1 MRRRRGAGQTTIGI
15 DIREMG
21 MTIKMNN
28 DKVSVGLSG
37 SGALSSRLRG
47 KGVWMRKNLVFVG
60 ALGFIVALAALV
72 G

>member
-1 MRRRRGAGQTTIGI
+1 
-15 DIREMG
+15 
-21 MTIKMNN
+21 MTKNMNN
-28 DKVSVGLSG
+28 DKVSVGPSG
-37 SGALSSRLRG
+37 SGALSSRWRG

>member
-1 MRRRRGAGQTTIGI
+1 
-15 DIREMG
+15 
-21 MTIKMNN
+21 MTNKMNN

-60 ALGFIVALAALV
+60 ALCFIVALAALV

>member
-1 MRRRRGAGQTTIGI
+1 MDIDGTT
-15 DIREMG
+15 
-21 MTIKMNN
+21 MTKNMNN
-28 DKVSVGLSG
+28 DKVSVGPSG
-37 SGALSSRLRG
+37 SGALSSRWRG